1 MKKYAPNIGSIQ
13 YHWSIDI
20 STFSCVKPV
29 VLVIGGMD
37 DEYRSI
43 CYNTVKSR
51 AEAHVTIQKIRN
63 FVF

>member
-43 CYNTVKSR
+43 CYNIYAIFVKFLESMGKS
-51 AEAHVTIQKIRN
+51 AEI
-63 FVF
+63 